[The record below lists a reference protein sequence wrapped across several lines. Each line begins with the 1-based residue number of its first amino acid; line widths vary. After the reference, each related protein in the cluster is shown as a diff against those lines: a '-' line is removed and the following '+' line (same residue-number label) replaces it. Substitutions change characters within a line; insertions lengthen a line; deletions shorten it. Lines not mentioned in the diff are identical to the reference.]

1 LLEDFDHMYR
11 YSALMDR
18 VEGKDANNI
27 LQSYTD
33 IIPGRATFDEHRHPH
48 DDLRDHYDR
57 KTAAPI
63 SKMNALTIMSAEYQ
77 TRDYYMTIGPTF
89 SDPVARQLYAE
100 IASIEEQHVT
110 QYGSIIDP
118 DETLL
123 EKWLLY
129 EANEAYNYYSF
140 VQSESNPRI
149 KAIWERFLDYEL
161 GHLEVVKELFKKYE
175 RRDPAEI
182 LPKSMPDPIPFESQ
196 RAFVRK
202 TLEDEI
208 NLRTRGTEFVDLEHE
223 GMLSREYRT
232 HINSEGSPS
241 NAVAEG
247 YIWSPGTELSRHAA
261 HAS

>member
-1 LLEDFDHMYR
+1 MT
-11 YSALMDR
+11 A
-18 VEGKDANNI
+18 
-27 LQSYTD
+27 
-33 IIPGRATFDEHRHPH
+33 PATNGIVKLIFFFSSRRRHTRWPRH
-48 DDLRDHYDR
+48 WSSDVCSSDL
-57 KTAAPI
+57 
-63 SKMNALTIMSAEYQ
+63 YQ
-77 TRDYYMTIGPTF
+77 TRDYYMNIGPTF

-118 DETLL
+118 NETML

-161 GHLEVVKELFKKYE
+161 GHLEVVNNLFKKYE

-182 LPKSMPDPIPFESQ
+182 LPETMPDPIPFESQ
-196 RAFVRK
+196 RAFVCTTFEK
-202 TLEDEI
+202 EF
-208 NLRTRGTEFVDLEHE
+208 NLLTRGTDLGDLEHDS
-223 GMLSREYRT
+223 MLSREYRT

-247 YIWSPGTELSRHAA
+247 YIWSPGTEMSSQDA